1 MNNSWC
7 PEVGTCR
14 SLWQQFTSKAERDYA
29 ASQAPKMLGYIKH
42 TIGGWKHPHQKE
54 VFTLYVYLKEKP

>member
-7 PEVGTCR
+7 PEVGNCR
-14 SLWQQFTSKAERDYA
+14 SSWHQFTSKAERDYA
-29 ASQAPKMLGYIKH
+29 ASQAPKLPGYIKH

-54 VFTLYVYLKEKP
+54 VFTLYVYLKEKS